1 MASLRPLD
9 PSLANAARPR
19 RGLVPLSPGGVASA
33 GALLR
38 RGAMALPGRRGFS
51 CRGGSAASAAERT
64 KEKKRIDPSKKDL
77 VQLRV
82 CLEHQVKFGEHVGII
97 GSTKELGSWKKQ
109 VELDWTPDGWICQ
122 LELPGKTLVE
132 FKFVIFLKGGK
143 EKIWEE
149 GNNRVVELPKDGTFD
164 IVCHWNRTKEPLDLL
179 GTLKVELVKEAEKEI
194 DEDGTVS
201 ENIAP
206 EEVGDILVAGDGDLA
221 LEAESSK
228 IAGQWQGNQTVF
240 MRSNEHRNK
249 ETDRMWDTTRLDGIA
264 LKLVEG
270 DKASRNWWR
279 KLEVVRGLLSESAD
293 TQSRLEALIYSA
305 IYLKWIYTGQ
315 ISCFEDGGHH
325 RPNKHAEISRQIFRE
340 LERIYYKK
348 NTSAQDMLVIR
359 KIHPCLPSFKSEFTA
374 SVPLT
379 RIRDIAH
386 RNDIPH
392 DLKQEIKHTIQN
404 KLHRNAGPEDLI
416 ATEAMLARIT
426 KTPGEYSEAFVEQ
439 FKIFYSELK
448 DFFNA
453 GSLFE
458 QLESIKESLNESGL
472 EVLSSFVKTKKSL
485 DQVEDVKDLE
495 KNGSIKV
502 LMKTMISLSSLRSV
516 LMKGLES
523 GLRNDAPDTAIAMRQ
538 KWRLCE
544 IGLEDY
550 SFVLLSRYINALEA
564 LGGSASLAQGV
575 ARNTSI
581 WDDALDALIIG
592 INQVSFSG
600 WKPEECVA
608 IRNELL
614 SWKQKGLSESEVSE
628 DGTYIWALRL
638 KATLDRARRLT
649 EEYSEALLSIFP
661 EKVKVLGKALG
672 IPENSVRTY
681 TEAEIRAGV
690 MFQVSKLCTVL
701 LKAVRAVLGSSGWDV
716 LVPGVAHGA
725 LLQVERIVP
734 GSLPLSIKE
743 PVVLVVNKADGDEE
757 VKAAGDNIMGVILL
771 QELPHLSHLG
781 VRARQEKVVFV
792 TCEDDDTIA
801 GVRLLEG
808 KHVRLGASS
817 SDVDLSVVSE
827 DNVSAISSEPSG
839 AGDPFKRKLPNEFSL
854 PLATD
859 KSLDMS
865 EPKNYTSGMNGSS
878 GVLELSEASV
888 ESSGAKAAACGTL
901 SVLATLSNKVYN
913 DQGIPAAFKVP
924 SGAVIPFG
932 SMEDALK
939 KSGSVESYT
948 NLLERIEIAKVEN
961 GELDSLSSELQ
972 ATVSLLSPSEETIE
986 SLKRIFPQNVRL
998 IVRSS
1003 ANVEDLAGM
1012 SAAGL
1017 YESIPNVSLLDLNA
1031 FGAAVRQVWASL
1043 YTRRAILSRRA
1054 AGVPQKDAKMAVLVQ
1069 EMLQADL
1076 SFVLHT
1082 VSPADHDPKLVE
1094 AEVAP
1099 GLGETLASGT
1109 RGTPWRLSCDKFDAE
1124 VTTLAFANFSEEML
1138 VLNSGPANGEVICLT
1153 VDYSKKP
1160 LSVDA
1165 TFRKQF
1171 GQRLA
1176 AIGQY
1181 LEQKF
1186 GSAQDVEGCLVGKD
1200 IFIVQSRPQ
1209 P

>member
-1 MASLRPLD
+1 M
-9 PSLANAARPR
+9 
-19 RGLVPLSPGGVASA
+19 
-33 GALLR
+33 
-38 RGAMALPGRRGFS
+38 
-51 CRGGSAASAAERT
+51 E
-64 KEKKRIDPSKKDL
+64 
-77 VQLRV
+77 
-82 CLEHQVKFGEHVGII
+82 
-97 GSTKELGSWKKQ
+97 
-109 VELDWTPDGWICQ
+109 WTPDGWVRQ
-122 LELPGKTLVE
+122 LDLPGETLLE
-132 FKFVIFLKGGK
+132 FKFVIFSKEGK
-143 EKIWEE
+143 EKTWED
-149 GNNRVVELPKDGTFD
+149 GDNRVVGLPKDGTFD
-164 IVCHWNRTKEPLDLL
+164 IVCHWNSTKESLNLL
-179 GTLKVELVKEAEKEI
+179 GTPEVKLSGEADDALEERA
-194 DEDGTVS
+194 
-201 ENIAP
+201 NIS
-206 EEVGDILVAGDGDLA
+206 GAGDSYLTPE
-221 LEAESSK
+221 LESSTLG
-228 IAGQWQGNQTVF
+228 GQWQGSGTVF
-240 MRSNEHRNK
+240 MRSNEHGNK
-249 ETDRMWDTTRLDGIA
+249 DSERKWDTTGLDA
-264 LKLVEG
+264 VPLKLVEG
-270 DKASRNWWR
+270 DKVSRNWWR
-279 KLEVVRGLLSESAD
+279 KLELVRGLLSKSVD
-293 TQSRLEALIYSA
+293 DQSRLEALTYSA

-315 ISCFEDGGHH
+315 IPCFEDGGHH
-325 RPNKHAEISRQIFRE
+325 RPNKHAEISREIFRE
-340 LERIYYKK
+340 IERTYYGKD
-348 NTSAQDMLVIR
+348 TSAQDLLVIR

-453 GSLFE
+453 GSLLE
-458 QLESIKESLNESGL
+458 QVESIKESLSESAS
-472 EVLSSFVKTKKSL
+472 EALSSFVKTKKNL
-485 DQVEDVKDLE
+485 DQLEDAKDLD
-495 KNGSIKV
+495 KNGGIQV
-502 LMKTMISLSSLRSV
+502 LLKTLQSLSSLRSF
-516 LMKGLES
+516 LIKGLES

-564 LGGSASLAQGV
+564 LGGSVSLAQGLD
-575 ARNTSI
+575 RNLSI
-581 WDDALDALIIG
+581 WDDALDALAIG

-600 WKPEECVA
+600 WKPEECIA
-608 IRNELL
+608 IGNELL
-614 SWKQKGLSESEVSE
+614 SWKQKGLSETEGNE
-628 DGTYIWALRL
+628 DGKYIWALRL
-638 KATLDRARRLT
+638 KATLDRTRRLT

-661 EKVKVLGKALG
+661 ERVEVLGKALG

-690 MFQVSKLCTVL
+690 IFQVSKLCTVL
-701 LKAVRAVLGSSGWDV
+701 LKATRAVLGSSVWDV

-725 LLQVERIVP
+725 LIQVERIAP
-734 GSLPLSIKE
+734 GSLPSSIKE

-757 VKAAGDNIMGVILL
+757 VKAAGNNIVGVILL

-792 TCEDDDTIA
+792 TCEDDETIA
-801 GVRLLEG
+801 NVRLLEG

-817 SDVDLSVVSE
+817 VSVDLSVVSNE
-827 DNVSAISSEPSG
+827 DGSAAISSDSG
-839 AGDPFKRKLPNEFSL
+839 ELPKEFSP
-854 PLATD
+854 PLDAD
-859 KSLDMS
+859 NLLDLSKWASLQ
-865 EPKNYTSGMNGSS
+865 PKRYTSGVNVMS

-901 SVLATLSNKVYN
+901 SVLASLSNKVYN
-913 DQGIPAAFKVP
+913 DQGIPAAFRVP
-924 SGAVIPFG
+924 EGAVIPFG
-932 SMEDALK
+932 AMEDSLK
-939 KSGSVESYT
+939 KSGSLESYT
-948 NLLERIEIAKVEN
+948 NLIERIEAAQIEN
-961 GELDSLSSELQ
+961 GELDILSSELQ
-972 ATVSLLSPSEETIE
+972 AMISLLSPSKEIIE
-986 SLKRIFPQNVRL
+986 SLKNTFDQNARL
-998 IVRSS
+998 IVRST

-1017 YESIPNVSLLDLNA
+1017 YESIPNVSLSDPSS
-1031 FGAAVRQVWASL
+1031 FGAAVGQVWASL
-1043 YTRRAILSRRA
+1043 YTRRAVLSRRV
-1054 AGVPQKDAKMAVLVQ
+1054 AGVPQRDAKMAVLVQ
-1069 EMLQADL
+1069 EMLQPDL

-1082 VSPADHDPKLVE
+1082 ISPTDHDPRLVE

-1109 RGTPWRLSCDKFDAE
+1109 RGTPWRLSCDKFDGE
-1124 VTTLAFANFSEEML
+1124 VTTVAFANFSEEMV
-1138 VLNSGPANGEVICLT
+1138 VLTSGPADGEVARLT
-1153 VDYSKKP
+1153 VDYSKKT

-1165 TFRKQF
+1165 TFRRQF

-1181 LEQKF
+1181 LEQRF

>member
-1 MASLRPLD
+1 MTSLRPLD
-9 PSLANAARPR
+9 PSFAVAASARPR
-19 RGLVPLSPGGVASA
+19 RRLVPPAYGGGSA
-33 GALLR
+33 GAPR
-38 RGAMALPGRRGFS
+38 RGGAVAAPGRRLGFS
-51 CRGGSAASAAERT
+51 CCAGSAASAAERT
-64 KEKKRIDPSKKDL
+64 KGRSLIYSSKRDT

-82 CLEHQVKFGEHVGII
+82 CLDHQVKFGEHVGII
-97 GSTKELGSWKKQ
+97 GSIKELGSWKNQ
-109 VELDWTPDGWICQ
+109 VEMEWTPNGWVCQ
-122 LELPGKTLVE
+122 LEIPGEQVLE

-143 EKIWEE
+143 EKIWED
-149 GNNRVVELPKDGTFD
+149 GDNRVVDVPKVGIFD
-164 IVCHWNRTKEPLDLL
+164 MLCHWNETNEPL
-179 GTLKVELVKEAEKEI
+179 GLKGRPTVKLAGEPAKEI
-194 DEDGTVS
+194 GKDTTVS
-201 ENIAP
+201 GTIASEVIGNDSVAVDGYPTP
-206 EEVGDILVAGDGDLA
+206 ET
-221 LEAESSK
+221 ESSK
-228 IAGQWQGNQTVF
+228 FGGLWQGSETVF
-240 MRSNEHRNK
+240 MRSNEHQSK
-249 ETDRMWDTTRLDGIA
+249 DSDRKWDTTGLDA
-264 LKLVEG
+264 LSLKLVEG
-270 DKASRNWWR
+270 DKVSRNWWR
-279 KLEVVRGLLSESAD
+279 KLELVRGLLSESVD
-293 TQSRLEALIYSA
+293 DQSRLEALTYSA

-315 ISCFEDGGHH
+315 IPCFEDGGHH
-325 RPNKHAEISRQIFRE
+325 RPNKHAEISRHIFRE
-340 LERIYYKK
+340 IEKIY
-348 NTSAQDMLVIR
+348 SAKSTPAQEMLVIR
-359 KIHPCLPSFKSEFTA
+359 KIHPCLPSFKAEFTA

-404 KLHRNAGPEDLI
+404 KLHRNAGPEDLV

-439 FKIFYSELK
+439 FKIFYGELK

-453 GSLFE
+453 GSLLE
-458 QLESIKESLNESGL
+458 QVESMKESLSESGL
-472 EVLSSFVKTKKSL
+472 EVLSSFVKTKKRL
-485 DQVEDVKDLE
+485 DQSGDAKDLD

-502 LMKTMISLSSLRSV
+502 LMETLQALSSLRSF
-516 LMKGLES
+516 LIKGLES
-523 GLRNDAPDTAIAMRQ
+523 GLRKDAPDTAIAMRQ

-564 LGGSASLAQGV
+564 LGGSASLAQGG
-575 ARNTSI
+575 ANNESI
-581 WDDALDALIIG
+581 WEDALDALIIG

-600 WKPEECVA
+600 WKPKECTA
-608 IRNELL
+608 IGNELR
-614 SWKQKGLSESEVSE
+614 SWKDKGSE
-628 DGTYIWALRL
+628 DEKDIWVLRL

-661 EKVKVLGKALG
+661 EKVEVLGKALG

-690 MFQVSKLCTVL
+690 IFQVSKLCTLL
-701 LKAVRAVLGSSGWDV
+701 LKAARTVLGSSVWDV

-725 LLQVERIVP
+725 LVQVERIAP
-734 GSLPLSIKE
+734 GMLPPSIKE
-743 PVVLVVNKADGDEE
+743 PVVLIVNKADGDEE
-757 VKAAGDNIMGVILL
+757 VKAAGDNIVGVILL

-801 GVRLLEG
+801 DMQSLEG

-817 SDVDLSVVSE
+817 NNVDLSVVS
-827 DNVSAISSEPSG
+827 DKYDSTISSEPSSG
-839 AGDPFKRKLPNEFSL
+839 GNLFVQELPKELSL
-854 PLATD
+854 PLAD
-859 KSLDMS
+859 KLLDVS
-865 EPKNYTSGMNGSS
+865 ELKSYTSGVNGMS

-901 SVLATLSNKVYN
+901 SVLASLSNKVYS
-913 DQGIPAAFKVP
+913 DQGIPAAFGVP
-924 SGAVIPFG
+924 TGAVIPFG

-939 KSGSVESYT
+939 NSGSLDSYT
-948 NLLERIEIAKVEN
+948 SLLESIETAKIEN
-961 GELDSLSSELQ
+961 SELDSLSSELQ
-972 ATVSLLSPSEETIE
+972 SLVSLLAPSEKTIE
-986 SLKRIFPQNVRL
+986 SLKNIFDPNARL

-1017 YESIPNVSLLDLNA
+1017 YDSIPNVSLCDPSA
-1031 FGAAVRQVWASL
+1031 FGAAVGQVWASL
-1043 YTRRAILSRRA
+1043 YTRRAVLSRRA
-1054 AGVPQKDAKMAVLVQ
+1054 AGVPQRDAKMAILVQ
-1069 EMLQADL
+1069 EMLQPDL

-1082 VSPADHDPKLVE
+1082 ISPADHDPKFVE

-1109 RGTPWRLSCDKFDAE
+1109 RGTPWRFSCDKFDGK
-1124 VTTLAFANFSEEML
+1124 VTTLAFANFSEEMV
-1138 VLNSGPANGEVICLT
+1138 VLNSGPANGEVVRLT

-1160 LSVDA
+1160 LSVDS
-1165 TFRKQF
+1165 TFRKQL

-1176 AIGQY
+1176 AIGQF

>member
-9 PSLANAARPR
+9 PSLAVAASSRPR
-19 RGLVPLSPGGVASA
+19 RGIAAPVLVGGAVTGSVRRRGGVAA
-33 GALLR
+33 PAQ
-38 RGAMALPGRRGFS
+38 GRRNGFS
-51 CRGGSAASAAERT
+51 CRAGSPASAAERT
-64 KEKKRIDPSKKDL
+64 KEKKRTKPSKGT

-82 CLEHQVKFGEHVGII
+82 CLDHQVKFGEHVGII
-97 GSTKELGSWKKQ
+97 GSTKELGSWKNQ
-109 VELDWTPDGWICQ
+109 VEMEWTPDGWVCQ
-122 LELPGKTLVE
+122 LDLPGETLLE
-132 FKFVIFLKGGK
+132 FKFIIFYKDGK
-143 EKIWEE
+143 EKVWED
-149 GNNRVVELPKDGTFD
+149 GDNRVVHMPKGGTFD
-164 IVCHWNRTKEPLDLL
+164 ILCHWNRTKESLDLL
-179 GTLKVELVKEAEKEI
+179 GIPEVSGEAGGEI
-194 DEDGTVS
+194 GDDATVS
-201 ENIAP
+201 GNIAL
-206 EEVGDILVAGDGDLA
+206 EEIGNISVAGDGSLTPE
-221 LEAESSK
+221 LESSTLG
-228 IAGQWQGNQTVF
+228 GQWQGGGTVF
-240 MRSNEHRNK
+240 MRSNEHGNK
-249 ETDRMWDTTRLDGIA
+249 DSERKWDTTGLDA
-264 LKLVEG
+264 VPLKLVEG
-270 DKASRNWWR
+270 DKVSRNWWR
-279 KLEVVRGLLSESAD
+279 KLELIRGLLSKSVD
-293 TQSRLEALIYSA
+293 DQSRLEALTYSA

-315 ISCFEDGGHH
+315 IPCLEDGGHH
-325 RPNKHAEISRQIFRE
+325 RPNKHAEISREIFRE
-340 LERIYYKK
+340 IEKIYYGK
-348 NTSAQDMLVIR
+348 NTSAQDLLVIR

-453 GSLFE
+453 GSLLE
-458 QLESIKESLNESGL
+458 QVESIKESLSESAL
-472 EVLSSFVKTKKSL
+472 EALSSFMKTKKNL
-485 DQVEDVKDLE
+485 DQLEVAKDLD
-495 KNGSIKV
+495 KNGGIQV
-502 LMKTMISLSSLRSV
+502 LLKTLQSLSSLRSF

-564 LGGSASLAQGV
+564 LGGSASLAQGL

-581 WDDALDALIIG
+581 WDDALDALAIG
-592 INQVSFSG
+592 INQISFSG
-600 WKPEECVA
+600 WKPEECIA
-608 IRNELL
+608 IGNELL
-614 SWKQKGLSESEVSE
+614 SWKQKGLSETEGSE
-628 DGTYIWALRL
+628 DGKYIWALRL
-638 KATLDRARRLT
+638 KATLDRTRRLT

-661 EKVKVLGKALG
+661 ERVEVLGKALG

-690 MFQVSKLCTVL
+690 IFQVSKLCTVL
-701 LKAVRAVLGSSGWDV
+701 LKATRAVLGSSVWDV

-725 LLQVERIVP
+725 LIQVERIAP
-734 GSLPLSIKE
+734 GSLPSSIKE

-757 VKAAGDNIMGVILL
+757 VKAAGNNIVGVILL

-792 TCEDDDTIA
+792 TCEDDETIA
-801 GVRLLEG
+801 NVRLLEG

-817 SDVDLSVVSE
+817 SNVHLSVVSNE
-827 DNVSAISSEPSG
+827 DGSAAPSSGGNLFAQE
-839 AGDPFKRKLPNEFSL
+839 LPKEFS
-854 PLATD
+854 PPATD
-859 KSLDMS
+859 KLLDVS
-865 EPKNYTSGMNGSS
+865 KPKSYTSGANVMS
-878 GVLELSEASV
+878 GVLELSEASL

-901 SVLATLSNKVYN
+901 SVLASLSNKVYN
-913 DQGIPAAFKVP
+913 DQGIPAAFRVP
-924 SGAVIPFG
+924 AGAVIPFG
-932 SMEDALK
+932 SMEDSLK
-939 KSGSVESYT
+939 KSGSLESYT
-948 NLLERIEIAKVEN
+948 TLVERIEAAQIEN

-972 ATVSLLSPSEETIE
+972 TMISLLSPSKEIIE
-986 SLKRIFPQNVRL
+986 SLKNTFDQNVRL
-998 IVRSS
+998 IVRST

-1017 YESIPNVSLLDLNA
+1017 YESIPNVSLSDPSS
-1031 FGAAVRQVWASL
+1031 FGAAVGQVWASL
-1043 YTRRAILSRRA
+1043 YTRRAVLSRRA
-1054 AGVPQKDAKMAVLVQ
+1054 AGVPQRDAKMAVLVQ
-1069 EMLQADL
+1069 EMLQPDL

-1082 VSPADHDPKLVE
+1082 VSPSDHDPKLVE

-1109 RGTPWRLSCDKFDAE
+1109 RGTPWRLSCDKFDGT
-1124 VTTLAFANFSEEML
+1124 VTTLAFANFSEEMV
-1138 VLNSGPANGEVICLT
+1138 VLTSGPADGEVVRLT
-1153 VDYSKKP
+1153 VDYSKKT

-1165 TFRKQF
+1165 TFRWKF

-1186 GSAQDVEGCLVGKD
+1186 GSAQDVEGCLVGED